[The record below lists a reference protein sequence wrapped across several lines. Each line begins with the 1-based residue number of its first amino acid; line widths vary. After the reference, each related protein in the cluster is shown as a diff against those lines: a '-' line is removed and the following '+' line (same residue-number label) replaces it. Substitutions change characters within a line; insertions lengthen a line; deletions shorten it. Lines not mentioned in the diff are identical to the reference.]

1 LVRGQHR
8 AEQSLACIARSIV
21 LQALLEAHPSCHGY
35 MSMQAVIRH
44 LMARVRFPAGHDVA
58 AIARLAI
65 DMCSPL
71 LTLLEI
77 GDGGE
82 QLVVLRLSAGASSRS
97 TPAAW
102 SSRSTDYT
110 LD

>member
-1 LVRGQHR
+1 M
-8 AEQSLACIARSIV
+8 
-21 LQALLEAHPSCHGY
+21 LQVLLEAHPSCHGY

-82 QLVVLRLSAGASSRS
+82 QLVLRLSAGASSRS